1 MSPPF
6 PMFITPL
13 VKLVNHMPE
22 QKRDYY
28 EVLGVSKGASDDEI
42 KKAYRKLAKKYHPD
56 MNPGDKEAEAKFKE
70 VNEAYSILSD
80 KEKRARYDQFGHAG
94 VDPNYGAGG
103 PGGGFG
109 GFDMGDID
117 LGDIFGSFFGGGF
130 GGFGGSGQRRNGP
143 QKGESLRANLTI
155 TFEEAAFG
163 CEKEINLNRTEEC
176 DACHGSGCEPGT
188 TAETCPDCRGTGVVR
203 VQQRTG
209 GFAFS
214 STAPC
219 SRCRGT
225 GKIIHSPCKS
235 CGGSGSVKKSKRITV
250 TIPAGIDDGQAISL
264 RGQGNA
270 GKNGGP
276 AGDLIVGVRV
286 KPHPQFRRDGTTVLY
301 EQPVSFFQAA
311 MGAELELPT
320 IDGKVKY
327 TLPAGTQPGTTF
339 RLRGKG
345 IPELRG
351 RGRGDQY
358 VTVRVQ
364 VPTSLNSEQKEALR
378 AFAQSMGEDLPEESG
393 LKGFFD
399 KRKKKR

>member
-1 MSPPF
+1 
-6 PMFITPL
+6 
-13 VKLVNHMPE
+13 MPE

-28 EVLGVSKGASDDEI
+28 EVLGVSKGASEDEI

-80 KEKRARYDQFGHAG
+80 GEKRARYDQFGHAG
-94 VDPNYGAGG
+94 VDPNFGAGG
-103 PGGGFG
+103 AGGGFG
-109 GFDMGDID
+109 GFDMGDLD

-130 GGFGGSGQRRNGP
+130 GGFGGGTSARRNGP
-143 QKGESLRANLTI
+143 QKGESLRASVTI
-155 TFEEAAFG
+155 SFEEAAFG
-163 CEKEINLNRTEEC
+163 CEKEINLTRSEQCE
-176 DACHGSGCEPGT
+176 ACRGSGAEPGT
-188 TAETCPDCRGTGVVR
+188 AAETCPDCRGAGVVR

-209 GFAFS
+209 GFSFS

-219 SRCRGT
+219 TRCRGT
-225 GKIIHSPCKS
+225 GKIIHTPCKA
-235 CGGSGSVKKSKRITV
+235 CGGAGSVKKARRVTV
-250 TIPAGIDDGQAISL
+250 HIPAGIDDGQAVSL
-264 RGQGNA
+264 RGQGGA

-276 AGDLIVGVRV
+276 AGDLIVAVHVR
-286 KPHPQFRRDGTTVLY
+286 PSALFRRDGTTVLY
-301 EQPVSFFQAA
+301 EQPVTFYQAV
-311 MGAELELPT
+311 MGAELEIPT

-327 TLPAGTQPGTTF
+327 TLPAGTQTGATF

-364 VPTSLNSEQKEALR
+364 IPTSLNGRQKEALR
-378 AFAQSMGEDLPEESG
+378 AFAEAMGEEVPEEGG

-399 KRKKKR
+399 DIKRKKQK

>member
-1 MSPPF
+1 
-6 PMFITPL
+6 
-13 VKLVNHMPE
+13 MPE

-42 KKAYRKLAKKYHPD
+42 KRAYRKLAKKYPPD

-80 KEKRARYDQFGHAG
+80 SEKRARYDQFGHAG

-130 GGFGGSGQRRNGP
+130 GGFGGSASSRRNGP
-143 QKGESLRANLTI
+143 QKGESLRASLTI
-155 TFEEAAFG
+155 SFEEAAFG

-176 DACHGSGCEPGT
+176 EACHGSGAEPGT

-225 GKIIHSPCKS
+225 GKIIHTPCKA
-235 CGGSGSVKKSKRITV
+235 CGGSGSVKKTKRVTV
-250 TIPAGIDDGQAISL
+250 SIPAGIDDGQAISL

-276 AGDLIVGVRV
+276 AGDLSVAVHV
-286 KPHPQFRRDGTTVLY
+286 KPHPQLHRDGTTVLY
-301 EQPVSFFQAA
+301 EQPVTFYQAV
-311 MGAELELPT
+311 MGAELEIPT

-327 TLPAGTQPGTTF
+327 NLPAGTQTGTTF

-364 VPTSLNSEQKEALR
+364 VPTSLNGEQKEALR
-378 AFAQSMGEDLPEESG
+378 AFAEAMGEDVPEESG

-399 KRKKKR
+399 KHKKRK